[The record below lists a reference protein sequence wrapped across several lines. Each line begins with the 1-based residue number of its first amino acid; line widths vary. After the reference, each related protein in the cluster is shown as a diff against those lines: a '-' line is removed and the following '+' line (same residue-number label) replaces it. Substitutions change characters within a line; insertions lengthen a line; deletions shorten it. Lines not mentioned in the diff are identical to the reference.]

1 MTPSKKYPRD
11 RSVPSPPVPMTIDPS
26 LLMGEYRLGSGPLYQ
41 VVSEPAR
48 ALPPLS
54 VNTVLPLFFSKA
66 VTNVLALPLL
76 SLSVPLS
83 PWKRPFSR
91 SACTHG
97 PFPVQPPK
105 KHLVE
110 KLTASM
116 WPAPSSWI
124 FA

>member
-11 RSVPSPPVPMTIDPS
+11 RLVPSPPVPRTMDPS
-26 LLMGEYRLGSGPLYQ
+26 FCMGEYRLGSGPLYQ
-41 VVSEPAR
+41 VVRVPLR

-54 VNTVLPLFFSKA
+54 ANTVLPLFFSNS
-66 VTNVLALPLL
+66 VTNVLVLPLL

-83 PWKRPFSR
+83 PWNSPFSR

-97 PFPVQPPK
+97 PSPVQFPK

-116 WPAPSSWI
+116 
-124 FA
+124 